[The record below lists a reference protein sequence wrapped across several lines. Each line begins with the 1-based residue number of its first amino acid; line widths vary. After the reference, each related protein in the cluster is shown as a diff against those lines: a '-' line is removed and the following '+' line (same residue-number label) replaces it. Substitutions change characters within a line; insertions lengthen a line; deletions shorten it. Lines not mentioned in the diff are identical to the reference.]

1 MAMSGIKRRGCVHTC
16 PSAARAG
23 TWLPPSTTILWFS
36 NCYPATTPTQPSHF
50 SSVGPHPLACP
61 SFPTPTHTLCTRM
74 YRLSLEPHL
83 HVIYNEAAALPNPAS
98 TAARFLL
105 PPCTTPKTR
114 KKDKST
120 RLTLPCLAFPAFLPG
135 YSLNFHPSPRIS
147 KCARL
152 GMMTKNSETPARIV
166 ARCFFKRLNFLRI
179 RCPRVTSRGHAFW

>member
-1 MAMSGIKRRGCVHTC
+1 MSGIKRRGCVHTC
-16 PSAARAG
+16 PSAARRAPDYLRAIPFFDFP
-23 TWLPPSTTILWFS
+23 TATRPLPPRNPLNFP
-36 NCYPATTPTQPSHF
+36 C
-50 SSVGPHPLACP
+50 VGPHPLACP

-135 YSLNFHPSPRIS
+135 YSLNFHPSPRIL